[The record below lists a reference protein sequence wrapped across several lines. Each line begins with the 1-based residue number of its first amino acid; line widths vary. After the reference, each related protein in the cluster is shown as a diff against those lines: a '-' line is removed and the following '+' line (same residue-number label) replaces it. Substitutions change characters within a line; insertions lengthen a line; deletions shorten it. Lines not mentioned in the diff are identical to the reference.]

1 MKTAVKYILQRI
13 LGFKNYLFIF
23 SLFTIYRLKRDKN
36 EKDFLLFLN
45 LIPDGGMVLDI
56 GANIGIMT
64 THLAR
69 KLKRSVI
76 YAYEPIP
83 HNLETLNRICLH
95 FNLKNVRIK
104 EKALGDHTG
113 SVEMVM
119 PVSHSVKMQGLSHVI
134 HESVTADNTGIT
146 YTVPMD
152 TLDNEKD
159 FFEEGSK
166 VTAIKI
172 DVENFEYFV
181 LKGASN
187 LLKQHR
193 PIVYCE
199 LWENEN
205 RQFSIQ
211 IMQDLGYTIHVV
223 ISGKL
228 TSFDRLIHHTQNFIF
243 LPAGSSA
250 GN

>member
-1 MKTAVKYILQRI
+1 MKTSIKYILQHL
-13 LGFKNYLFIF
+13 LGFKNYLFVF
-23 SLFTIYRLKRDKN
+23 SLFTIYRLKWDKN
-36 EKDFLLFLN
+36 EKDFLLFLG
-45 LIPDGGMVLDI
+45 LIPDGGIVLDI

-69 KLKRSVI
+69 KLKRTVI

-83 HNLETLNRICLH
+83 QNLETLKRICRH
-95 FNLKNVRIK
+95 FRLKNVKIK

-119 PVSHSVKMQGLSHVI
+119 PVIQSVKMQGLSHVI
-134 HESVTADNTGIT
+134 HENVAADDTGIT
-146 YTVPMD
+146 YSVVLD

-159 FFEEGSK
+159 FFEPRSK
-166 VTAIKI
+166 VTAIKM
-172 DVENFEYFV
+172 DVENFEYYV

-187 LLKQHR
+187 LLKHHS

-199 LWENEN
+199 LWDNEN
-205 RQFSIQ
+205 RQASMQ
-211 IMQDLGYTIHVV
+211 LMQDLGYTIHVV

-228 TSFDRLIHHTQNFIF
+228 ESFDKRVHHTQNFIF

-250 GN
+250 GY